1 MHRYIYLLFFI
12 LLFDGLNAEETI
24 IRGTLP
30 NATPGEY
37 IRVIAYRDFISWDAY
52 TLAGTLADDQ
62 GNFVLKADVKDV
74 MYVQIDAGFHRVDFY
89 LEPGRQ
95 YDIILKK
102 QLLQETSSYGQNNTL
117 VLEISKPLNSL
128 TAQIGEINDLYNS
141 FMAKRI
147 QDSYGR
153 MSRKL
158 AGELETMLAEKAG
171 ETAHP
176 YAQNYARYIS
186 ASLKLMSGS
195 QSKNSLAGEYL
206 DGHPILY
213 NNIEYMGFF
222 NSFFSKFLISSP
234 AIASTQDLFRLVNE
248 EPTYKPL
255 LDTILRA
262 GYLNDLP
269 LRELVLIKNLQE
281 LYFFPGINQS
291 KVMLFLEHLSTR
303 ASSVENRLIAANTAK
318 VIRRDGSHEPAPKIE
333 LTDIS
338 GKTIPFPPT
347 HGKYT
352 YLCLIDPGQL
362 ASLAELNILPEIIKT
377 HNDRVTFICI
387 NAVAGTQ
394 VFKNLAQH
402 NPNGPIFALPKDIVS
417 LISNYPAIRLPWFVL
432 IDRKGN
438 ISANP
443 APSPSED
450 LAGYLNRVLKD

>member
-12 LLFDGLNAEETI
+12 LLFGGLKAKETI
-24 IRGTLP
+24 ISGKLP

-37 IRVIAYRDFISWDAY
+37 IRLIAYRDFISWDAY
-52 TLAGTLADDQ
+52 TLTGTLADDQ

-74 MYVQIDAGFHRVDFY
+74 MYVQIDAGFRRVDFY

-117 VLEISKPLNSL
+117 SLEIRSPENSL

-141 FMAKRI
+141 FMSNRI

-158 AGELETMLAEKAG
+158 AGELETILTEKAG

-176 YAQNYARYIS
+176 YAQDYAGYII

-195 QSKNSLAGEYL
+195 QSKNNLAVEYLAGQ
-206 DGHPILY
+206 PILY
-213 NNIEYMGFF
+213 DNIEYMGFF
-222 NSFFSKFLISSP
+222 HSFFSKFLISTPS
-234 AIASTQDLFRLVNE
+234 IVSTQDLFRLVNE
-248 EPTYKPL
+248 ELTYKPL
-255 LDTILRA
+255 LDTMLRA
-262 GYLNDLP
+262 GYLNDIP

-281 LYFFPGINQS
+281 LYFFPGFNQS
-291 KVMLFLEHLSTR
+291 KVLLFLEQLSTR
-303 ASSVENRLIAANTAK
+303 ASSVENRMIAANTAK
-318 VIRRDGSHEPAPKIE
+318 AISRGSTHEPAPKTE
-333 LTDIS
+333 LTDFS
-338 GKTIPFPPT
+338 GKTIPFPPSP
-347 HGKYT
+347 GKYT

-377 HNDRVTFICI
+377 HSDRVTFVCV
-387 NAVAGTQ
+387 NAVAGDQ

-402 NPNGPIFALPKDIVS
+402 NPNGPIYALPKDLIS
-417 LISNYPAIRLPWFVL
+417 LISNYPVTRLPWFIL

-450 LAGYLNRVLKD
+450 LAGYLNRMLKD